1 MTNQMPLKWIR
12 KDFRLPTFYVKP
24 IKECEMKYLYYI
36 LSALE
41 LEKMIKGIGVPG
53 INRNDVY
60 QRLIPVPDIT
70 TQQQLITEMAILE
83 TNIIAAQKIIDE
95 AGARKQAVLKRY
107 L

>member
-1 MTNQMPLKWIR
+1 M
-12 KDFRLPTFYVKP
+12 
-24 IKECEMKYLYYI
+24 C
-36 LSALE
+36 LE
-41 LEKMIKGIGVPG
+41 SIED
-53 INRNDVY
+53 DVY